1 MSDADLSEAVN
12 LFELTS
18 GLNSLDELIPA
29 SALSPLPGEARPI
42 PAGNLPAVST
52 SSDRSAASRSLNGE
66 KAKQSAATGAKHR
79 EDLKAI
85 RNREAQ
91 KRFKQKQKAR
101 ASEIEAQLTETQNK
115 MQKLQEQKAQ
125 LEARNALLE
134 KVSNLCMKPLNT
146 PLADQAGPAMHSLES
161 APFKGQEPSVTL
173 SVWGEPCVKTFKELC
188 DMSLSQISAIWSDYI
203 QAMGACLI
211 QLASGNDASVTDE
224 LHQLASEAMTLIA
237 CRSKTQQPS
246 VSPVM
251 NEDLM
256 AGTQRNGVMHLDPDH
271 YRRIL
276 ALWSLSEQQACDL
289 MHLRRLSI
297 TRRVVLS
304 MQRKV
309 LMAQLATSD
318 GQVLNPTESILTV
331 EELTRALGQNA
342 AEDRKIFYKVA
353 RAVHRGVLTLQQT
366 AENFVHAYPHIG
378 SMEVMLEVLADQR
391 GEPSKEQLVEYAQ
404 TNPMEAEWKRLIRY
418 HDLLGTGMFP
428 EYLPVSTCHL
438 ERREALGVTEY

>member
-1 MSDADLSEAVN
+1 MEPSWLQETPQTGHEAWQSAATTMSDADLSEAVN
-12 LFELTS
+12 MYLTP
-18 GLNSLDELIPA
+18 GLNSLDELSPA
-29 SALSPLPGEARPI
+29 SALSPLPGEARAV
-42 PAGNLPAVST
+42 PAGNLAAVST
-52 SSDRSAASRSLNGE
+52 SSDRSAASRSMSAE
-66 KAKQSAATGAKHR
+66 KAKQSAATGPKHR

-85 RNREAQ
+85 KNREAQ

-101 ASEIEAQLTETQNK
+101 ASEIEAQLTETQDK
-115 MQKLQEQKAQ
+115 LQKLQEQKAQ

-146 PLADQAGPAMHSLES
+146 PLVAQ
-161 APFKGQEPSVTL
+161 
-173 SVWGEPCVKTFKELC
+173 
-188 DMSLSQISAIWSDYI
+188 DYI

-211 QLASGNDASVTDE
+211 QLESGNDASVTDE
-224 LHQLASEAMTLIA
+224 LHQLTSEAMTLIA

-251 NEDLM
+251 NEELM
-256 AGTQRNGVMHLDPDH
+256 AGTRRNGVMHLDPDH

-276 ALWSLSEQQACDL
+276 ALWSLSEEQACDL

-304 MQRKV
+304 MQRKAM
-309 LMAQLATSD
+309 MAQLVTSD
-318 GQVLNPTESILTV
+318 SQVLNPTESILTV
-331 EELTRALGQNA
+331 EELTKALSENA
-342 AEDRKIFYKVA
+342 VEDRKIFYKVA

-366 AENFVHAYPHIG
+366 AENLVHAYPHIG

-428 EYLPVSTCHL
+428 EYLPVSTCRL
-438 ERREALGVTEY
+438 KSREAVGVTQY

>member
-1 MSDADLSEAVN
+1 M
-12 LFELTS
+12 
-18 GLNSLDELIPA
+18 
-29 SALSPLPGEARPI
+29 
-42 PAGNLPAVST
+42 
-52 SSDRSAASRSLNGE
+52 
-66 KAKQSAATGAKHR
+66 Q
-79 EDLKAI
+79 
-85 RNREAQ
+85 
-91 KRFKQKQKAR
+91 AR

-146 PLADQAGPAMHSLES
+146 PLADQ
-161 APFKGQEPSVTL
+161 
-173 SVWGEPCVKTFKELC
+173 
-188 DMSLSQISAIWSDYI
+188 DYI

-276 ALWSLSEQQACDL
+276 RQSRFPRFTLKHTIMNADSDHEITSRSIDGYNCPALCRHYGAYLNSK
-289 MHLRRLSI
+289 R
-297 TRRVVLS
+297 
-304 MQRKV
+304 RKV

-353 RAVHRGVLTLQQT
+353 RAVHRGQT